1 MIPPTTTRIPGRAA
15 GPDRPWPTISFGDVG
30 DVSNLA
36 PSVAAIIGICRD
48 LRAHVRESFFHPF
61 FRYPFNHGNRVIK
74 QSQLETVL
82 VDPTDSYP

>member
-36 PSVAAIIGICRD
+36 PSVAAIIGPCRD
-48 LRAHVRESFFHPF
+48 LRVHVRIIFLPSLFPDIL
-61 FRYPFNHGNRVIK
+61 YWTNLVSKSSMTGI
-74 QSQLETVL
+74 VL
-82 VDPTDSYP
+82 VCIATFQ